1 MYAMLRT
8 SLKFIDRRSAVS
20 ESVLGDFELKGHYV
34 VISFNEI
41 AEKIIKHYLDAGK
54 QVLLIDIDPDVH
66 DVMHEHHEN
75 MRCIYADIYDPDTWE
90 ELQFAK
96 ADAII
101 SCMIGGQEAEVGL
114 LRWQKD
120 MNLNI
125 PFIAATDSHKEAVEL
140 YENGAAYVI
149 QTEELA
155 AERFQEL
162 LSEYGESL
170 DKLADNGK
178 SHHKS
183 LQDVLKKDTAKFM

>member
-1 MYAMLRT
+1 M
-8 SLKFIDRRSAVS
+8 
-20 ESVLGDFELKGHYV
+20 EH
-34 VISFNEI
+34 
-41 AEKIIKHYLDAGK
+41 
-54 QVLLIDIDPDVH
+54 LI
-66 DVMHEHHEN
+66 
-75 MRCIYADIYDPDTWE
+75 
-90 ELQFAK
+90 LK

-178 SHHKS
+178 NHHKS
-183 LQDVLKKDTAKFM
+183 LQDVLKKDTARFM